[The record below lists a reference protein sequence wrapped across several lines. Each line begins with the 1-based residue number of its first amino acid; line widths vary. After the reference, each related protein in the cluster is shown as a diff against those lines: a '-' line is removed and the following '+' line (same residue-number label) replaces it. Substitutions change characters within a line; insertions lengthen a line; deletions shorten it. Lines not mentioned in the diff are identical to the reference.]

1 MASNAISLPREAGLN
16 VGRQM
21 RARGAVYT
29 PTALAN
35 WVAQL
40 VLEEGGAK
48 SVLDLGC
55 GEGALLVAAAATVPD
70 ARLFGIEINAP
81 AANSARKALGR
92 RAKLLVGDVLA
103 PSRSGIEPLAD
114 HWRTALGGAPDAI
127 IMNPPWGAERTPHP
141 NELAKRG
148 LKLGGGQSD
157 SYDLFCELALQIVS
171 PGGRYGFILPDS
183 LFLPEH
189 VRLRELLLR
198 DSEIAL
204 IARLGEGMF
213 PGVFRGCV
221 VVIGTR
227 KKPGI
232 NHRIECL
239 RITEN
244 DRADIFAANDFER
257 CRHRLSH
264 HVLQSR
270 FASDSTLRFDIDVR
284 ESDEAIAKMLRAGGG
299 WTNPLAGSRGAE
311 ISKSG
316 RVLECAICDTARPL
330 PKVEAPQ
337 CQNCGSKLD
346 LKQTRKIISEKR
358 ESAGQWRSFI
368 AGEDVS
374 RYHTTSKRWIR
385 TDVKGINY
393 KHLPLSGQPR
403 LLVRKTGVGLKAALE
418 HTGAC
423 TNQVVFDYV
432 LRSDTEFNFSYI
444 HYVLGVLCS
453 RILFAFHLK
462 RGGELEWRSHPYVTQ
477 KTLAELP
484 IPVPAKRSKQ
494 WRQAAAISAAVE
506 RHLVQGDC
514 DLEIEA
520 LVAGLY
526 QLTAADVRWALDVL
540 DEAADLE
547 PMRTLRLPKS
557 LEIMPVIVS

>member
-1 MASNAISLPREAGLN
+1 MATSAISLPREARPN
-16 VGRQM
+16 DGRPM

-29 PTALAN
+29 PPALAN

-40 VLEEGGAK
+40 VLEEGGTE

-55 GEGALLVAAAATVPD
+55 GEGALLAAVAAAVPD

-81 AANSARKALGR
+81 AANSARKALGK

-103 PSRSGIEPLAD
+103 PSRLGTEPLVE
-114 HWRTALGGAPDAI
+114 HWRTALGVAPDAI
-127 IMNPPWGAERTPHP
+127 IMNPPWGAEQTPHP
-141 NELAKRG
+141 NELTKRG
-148 LKLGGGQSD
+148 LNLGGGQSD
-157 SYDLFCELALQIVS
+157 SYDLFCELAFQIVA

-213 PGVFRGCV
+213 PGIFRGCV

-227 KKPGI
+227 KKPAI
-232 NHRIECL
+232 DHRIECL
-239 RITEN
+239 RITED
-244 DRADIFAANDFER
+244 DRAVIFAAHDFER
-257 CRHRLSH
+257 CRNRHSH

-270 FASDSTLRFDIDVR
+270 FGNDATVRFDIDVR
-284 ESDEAIAKMLRAGGG
+284 ESDEAIAKMLRIGGG
-299 WTNPLAGSRGAE
+299 WTVPLKGSRGAE

-316 RVLECAICDTARPL
+316 RVLECGTCGAARPL
-330 PKVEAPQ
+330 PKVDQPKCHE
-337 CQNCGSKLD
+337 CGTKLD
-346 LKQTRKIISEKR
+346 LSRTSRIIAENR
-358 ESAGQWRSFI
+358 GPVGQWRAFV

-374 RYHTTSKRWIR
+374 RYSASAKRWIR

-393 KHLPLSGQPR
+393 KQLPLSGHSR
-403 LLVRKTGVGLKAALE
+403 LLVRKTGVGLKAAIE

-432 LRSDTEFNFSYI
+432 LRGDAQFNFSYL

-453 RILFAFHLK
+453 RVLFAFHLK
-462 RGGELEWRSHPYVTQ
+462 RSGELEWRSHPYVTQ

-506 RHLVQGDC
+506 RHLVQGDS

-526 QLTAADVRWALDVL
+526 QLSAADVRWALNVL

-547 PMRTLRLPKS
+547 PMRALRLPKA
-557 LEIMPVIVS
+557 LEIIPVIVS